1 MRLGK
6 GGGRQ
11 NQACGTRRDRKEIQK
26 AKRMNRNV
34 EQSGVG
40 EWGKETTRKSQRP
53 EM

>member
-1 MRLGK
+1 V
-6 GGGRQ
+6 
-11 NQACGTRRDRKEIQK
+11 RRDRKEIQK